1 MGSEQVM
8 STNIKKVKSVNQKR
22 NVKFFDNVRVKIAE
36 KRKEKRNQKEQKKD
50 QLLARKRKIRSLI
63 ERINDAKSNG
73 NVAEVNRLSEE
84 LTGQISKGKDDI
96 DAVKV
101 ASEEEKTVSVAGVEV
116 SVTES
121 DAAEVDVGNHG
132 VPMGGDS
139 VNHAETATAESPKTA
154 STNENDAQNSAAED
168 MLIGATIAGV
178 GAAVV
183 EDVAPTAVEEVLND
197 SDDKTKTDIVKDKE
211 NGAADVNDVAV
222 AMAAIGAVSEE
233 MTKGAPMGVNET
245 VKAATEMTDN
255 KEVKEKSADKV
266 ANADK
271 NEKDSPEKTIDAK
284 EAEKTLNTGN
294 QKRRNFNQIK
304 NTIAKLVKK
313 KGGKIAEVRKS
324 IGEKIKNKYFEKKG
338 KAR

>member
-1 MGSEQVM
+1 M
-8 STNIKKVKSVNQKR
+8 STNIKNAKKVNQKS
-22 NVKFFDNVRVKIAE
+22 NVKFLERVRIKIA
-36 KRKEKRNQKEQKKD
+36 EKRNQKEQKND
-50 QLLARKRKIRSLI
+50 RLLATKRRIRILA
-63 ERINDAKSNG
+63 EKMKDAKSNG
-73 NVAEVNRLSEE
+73 NVDAVNRYSEKLRRE
-84 LTGQISKGKDDI
+84 QSRAKDDR

-101 ASEEEKTVSVAGVEV
+101 ASEEEKTVSVAGVDV
-116 SVTES
+116 SVAES
-121 DAAEVDVGNHG
+121 DTAEVDVSSHG
-132 VPMGGDS
+132 VPMGGAF
-139 VNHAETATAESPKTA
+139 VNHVETAMSESPKTV

-168 MLIGATIAGV
+168 MLIGATIVGV

-233 MTKGAPMGVNET
+233 MTKGAPMGINET
-245 VKAATEMTDN
+245 VKAETEMTNN
-255 KEVKEKSADKV
+255 KDVKEKSADKV

-271 NEKDSPEKTIDAK
+271 KEKDGPEKTIDAK

-304 NTIAKLVKK
+304 NRIAKLVKK